1 MRKFYQH
8 ISCLF
13 LFLCPVLALGQD
25 LPELGVAREI
35 QRGTLPDGIRY
46 YLVTNPVQKGFADF
60 ALVQQG
66 QDDPES
72 VRAALRQLPHFG
84 SREPYRFLADHGVGY
99 TGEGLVSLLSD
110 AAVFR
115 LRDVPAHEESV
126 ADSTLLML
134 FDIAATCRKPQAIIV
149 CGDIQAARI
158 RERMELLSMMVP
170 PLEKD
175 YRPEAY
181 LWHPRDT
188 LMLRM
193 TVNPTRDVAAINAI
207 FSTPR
212 LPAEV
217 MNTPQPLISQVYSDQ
232 LGQIVR
238 QRVVRS
244 FRSAG
249 IPLAD
254 FRYRYQDS
262 AQGPDDERYSFTVY
276 TSARQLDAATRQF
289 ASVLSS
295 LDKNGSGAEEF
306 QDTKDRLISEA
317 RRHEGGRRLDNHDY
331 LEKCISSCLYGSNL
345 ASEATLND
353 FIVSRRL
360 DDGRERELFNGFAR
374 ALLDSARNL
383 ALRFDLPERDWHERG
398 LSRSFNEAW
407 SRPAPD
413 EEYKANFG
421 DTLSLFQ
428 PTQRVRLRAEAAEPI
443 SGGRLWTFSNGI
455 KVIFKKMDTPGEFQ
469 YALMLRSGVAECPG
483 LQAGESAFVG
493 DMLALSSVAGLSG
506 ADFHEM
512 LLANGITMQ
521 EESTLSDLRITGLAP
536 RAKLPLLLRAL
547 LSVADARQPSKT
559 AFDYYKS
566 AEALRVDMEQLSPRD
581 VNSLMDSLMRPNYFY
596 TDRKQTSRL
605 RDDLPERAEQYFA
618 AAFSKINDGILVLMG
633 DLNEDQL
640 KKELGRTL
648 GDFRTQTKYSQRPR
662 VDSRF
667 TTGQTTHIVESA
679 PGLVGGGEI
688 GVNIAMSAPVPFS
701 MENYMSFKVAREVI
715 RKQLTAVLADLGA
728 YAELSER
735 LELFPAERLSLFVNC
750 RPCRADGLPAGVS
763 PATPLPL
770 LDAVRQVTRR
780 LELLPVS
787 EADVKAFKD
796 LLLKQMDN
804 RREDTEALISDV
816 LARYSEGKDLVTD
829 YKTAIQNV
837 SVASVQHILALLGA
851 GAEVEYVII

>member
-1 MRKFYQH
+1 MH
-8 ISCLF
+8 L
-13 LFLCPVLALGQD
+13 LLPVRLQ
-25 LPELGVAREI
+25 P
-35 QRGTLPDGIRY
+35 
-46 YLVTNPVQKGFADF
+46 
-60 ALVQQG
+60 
-66 QDDPES
+66 
-72 VRAALRQLPHFG
+72 
-84 SREPYRFLADHGVGY
+84 
-99 TGEGLVSLLSD
+99 
-110 AAVFR
+110 R
-115 LRDVPAHEESV
+115 LRGH
-126 ADSTLLML
+126 
-134 FDIAATCRKPQAIIV
+134 
-149 CGDIQAARI
+149 
-158 RERMELLSMMVP
+158 
-170 PLEKD
+170 
-175 YRPEAY
+175 
-181 LWHPRDT
+181 
-188 LMLRM
+188 
-193 TVNPTRDVAAINAI
+193 
-207 FSTPR
+207 
-212 LPAEV
+212 
-217 MNTPQPLISQVYSDQ
+217 
-232 LGQIVR
+232 
-238 QRVVRS
+238 
-244 FRSAG
+244 
-249 IPLAD
+249 
-254 FRYRYQDS
+254 
-262 AQGPDDERYSFTVY
+262 
-276 TSARQLDAATRQF
+276 
-289 ASVLSS
+289 
-295 LDKNGSGAEEF
+295 
-306 QDTKDRLISEA
+306 
-317 RRHEGGRRLDNHDY
+317 
-331 LEKCISSCLYGSNL
+331 
-345 ASEATLND
+345 LND

-640 KKELGRTL
+640 KKELVRTL
-648 GDFRTQTKYSQRPR
+648 TIGHHSVDPLFSLLLELDLLDQPDEVRVRGVVLEHERHPAHGDEADERQDYAVFYKFYLELSYREEERYQGEDDHENVLDGSSLDGFDGIEVREHDEEHIVAGEEQNERLR
-662 VDSRF
+662 VDREHRDDAY
-667 TTGQTTHIVESA
+667 GPRCDDA
-679 PGLVGGGEI
+679 PG
-688 GVNIAMSAPVPFS
+688 
-701 MENYMSFKVAREVI
+701 
-715 RKQLTAVLADLGA
+715 
-728 YAELSER
+728 
-735 LELFPAERLSLFVNC
+735 
-750 RPCRADGLPAGVS
+750 
-763 PATPLPL
+763 
-770 LDAVRQVTRR
+770 
-780 LELLPVS
+780 
-787 EADVKAFKD
+787 
-796 LLLKQMDN
+796 
-804 RREDTEALISDV
+804 
-816 LARYSEGKDLVTD
+816 
-829 YKTAIQNV
+829 
-837 SVASVQHILALLGA
+837 
-851 GAEVEYVII
+851 